1 MLKSV
6 FRWYMEL
13 WHFTLVKRPMSKLHS
28 YVLLK
33 WFLDI
38 SLVFIF
44 FFLYFFYE
52 LGYSLINGQCMYA
65 ERRMRILV

>member
-28 YVLLK
+28 YVCLNGFWIFLL
-33 WFLDI
+33 FLFF
-38 SLVFIF
+38 SFFIF
-44 FFLYFFYE
+44 FM
-52 LGYSLINGQCMYA
+52 N
-65 ERRMRILV
+65 

>member
-28 YVLLK
+28 SVCLNGFWIFLL
-33 WFLDI
+33 FL
-38 SLVFIF
+38 FCF
-44 FFLYFFYE
+44 YFFYE